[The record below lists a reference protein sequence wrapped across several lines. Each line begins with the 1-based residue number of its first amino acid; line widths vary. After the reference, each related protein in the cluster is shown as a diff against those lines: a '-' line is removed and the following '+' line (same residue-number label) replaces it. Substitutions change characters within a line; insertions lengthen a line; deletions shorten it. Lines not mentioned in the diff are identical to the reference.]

1 MFQYFPLNL
10 LFLYWLPHP
19 YERQGLEQMKHSP
32 KGSGLPCK
40 ADDMRPPWKHF
51 AVPMS
56 EMEGFGKYRASSN
69 TPF

>member
-1 MFQYFPLNL
+1 MFQCFPLNL
-10 LFLYWLPHP
+10 LFLYRLPHP

-32 KGSGLPCK
+32 KDSGLPCK
-40 ADDMRPPWKHF
+40 TDNMRPSWKHF

-56 EMEGFGKYRASSN
+56 EMEGFGNSRASYN